1 MSIMSDDSHNQ
12 DLEELRETARPC
24 FQCGICASSCP
35 VFRVAPELNPRT
47 SVDSIITDGVVPTE
61 GNEWLCAYCLMCE
74 ERCPMGVSLAEILM
88 GIKNISAREGKAPPD
103 VVESAEALLLRG
115 CLSPVSNRA
124 EKKRVDLGLPNLPQP
139 DPEQVELIFKATG
152 AYEVLEANKSFVKE
166 ESE

>member
-1 MSIMSDDSHNQ
+1 MSENGQNQ
-12 DLEELRETARPC
+12 ELEELRETARPC

-88 GIKNISAREGKAPPD
+88 GIKNISAKEGKAPPD
-103 VVESAEALLLRG
+103 VVESAEALLARG
-115 CLSPVSNRA
+115 CLSPTSNRT

-139 DPEQVELIFKATG
+139 APEHVELIFKATG
-152 AYEVLEANKSFVKE
+152 AYEVLETNRATVKE

>member
-1 MSIMSDDSHNQ
+1 MIRIADSSHNQ
-12 DLEELRETARPC
+12 RLDELRKTARPC

-35 VFRVAPELNPRT
+35 VFRVAPELNPRV
-47 SVDSIITDGVVPTE
+47 SVDSIITEGVVPTE

-88 GIKNISAREGKAPPD
+88 GIKNMSAQAGRAPPD
-103 VVESAEALLLRG
+103 VVDSAEALYTRG

-124 EKKRVDLGLPNLPQP
+124 EKKREDLGLPQLPEP
-139 DPEQVELIFKATG
+139 DPEQVKLIFDATG
-152 AYEVLEANKSFVKE
+152 ALEVLEANRAAAKE